1 MTRSCQPVSF
11 AARRLFGLVVAAALL
26 AAEAAACTTAVISGL
41 ATPDG
46 RPLLWKNRDTTSST
60 HNEVVFVEGERY
72 RAVVVV
78 NAGKRK
84 SVWMGVNEA
93 GFCIENSL
101 SRDLKRDK
109 SAKSSGPANGPFMRM
124 ALGRCKTVDDFRA
137 LLEETNASGRKTVA
151 NYGVIDAAG
160 GAVLFETSPTSYAA
174 FDANDPTQAPD
185 AIVVRSN
192 FATTAR
198 DLPGRPEPAALADIY
213 SGDRYCR
220 AWAVLRD
227 CQSDGVSLNEMLRRL
242 TRDLSDKSGRP
253 YPGTVNGPAGT
264 LPDAIPTADTISR
277 TTTVSAVVF
286 HGVRPGEDPRL
297 TTMWTLLGDPKFSI
311 AVPVFPVGEV
321 ADDLTDKR
329 GGEIG
334 EIALTLR
341 DWSMTF
347 GRDGVVG
354 ENLPGIWSDLWR
366 VEDQLVDETLHRKEA
381 WAGGP
386 LPLAEIANW
395 HHQAAERAMA
405 AMEKELAE
413 AKADA
418 LAAPVTS
425 LPLAGGPQGALPA
438 KILVGVYDHSKPYNG
453 SKNLRRILTAE
464 AGFESAVVT
473 PQQIRD
479 GVLADYDVLIMPGGS
494 GSSQA
499 KHLGVS
505 GREAIKSFVDGGGG
519 YVGICAGAYLASSQY
534 KWSLGLINARVWD
547 RVHWARGTGVV
558 GLEVSSA
565 GARVLETPPGPLN
578 VYYGQGPMLVPH
590 DDPDLPGY
598 EVLAT
603 YAGEVAKKGAPKNA
617 MVGLHAIVRSVYGE
631 GRVICFSPHP
641 EKPDGP
647 NALMAEGVRWAG
659 SGQ

>member
-1 MTRSCQPVSF
+1 MTRSCQPESF
-11 AARRLFGLVVAAALL
+11 SARRLFGLLAVAAFFAV
-26 AAEAAACTTAVISGL
+26 ESAACTTAVISGS

-60 HNEVVFVEGERY
+60 HNEVVFVAGERY
-72 RAVVVV
+72 RAAVVV

-109 SAKSSGPANGPFMRM
+109 DAKTNGPGNGRFMRI
-124 ALGRCKTVDDFRA
+124 ALGRCKTVDDFRE

-151 NYGVIDAAG
+151 NYGVIDASG
-160 GAVLFETSPTSYAA
+160 GAVLFETAPTSYAA
-174 FDANDPTQAPD
+174 FDANDPSQAPD
-185 AIVVRSN
+185 GIVVRSN

-213 SGDRYCR
+213 SADRYCR
-220 AWAVLRD
+220 AWSVLRD
-227 CQSDGVSLNEMLRRL
+227 CQSDGVSLKEMLRRL
-242 TRDLSDKSGRP
+242 SRDLSNGSGRP

-264 LPDAIPTADTISR
+264 LPDTIPTANTISR

-341 DWSMTF
+341 DWSMTSR
-347 GRDGVVG
+347 RDGVVG
-354 ENLPGIWSDLWR
+354 ETLPGIWSDLWA
-366 VEDQLVDETLHRKEA
+366 VEDRLVDETLRRKEA
-381 WAGGP
+381 WSEGP
-386 LPLAEIANW
+386 PAFAKIESWN
-395 HHQAAERAMA
+395 HQAAERAMA
-405 AMEKELAE
+405 AMQKELAE
-413 AKADA
+413 AKAGA

-425 LPLAGGPQGALPA
+425 LPLASCPQGAVPA
-438 KILVGVYDHSKPYNG
+438 KILVGVYDHSKPYQG

-464 AGFESAVVT
+464 AGFEPTVVT

-479 GVLADYDVLIMPGGS
+479 GVLADYDVLIVPGGS

-499 KHLGVS
+499 KHLKES
-505 GREAIKSFVDGGGG
+505 GREAIKSFVSDGGG

-534 KWSLGLINARVWD
+534 TWSLGLVNARVWD

-558 GLEVSSA
+558 GLKISPA
-565 GARVLETPPGPLN
+565 GARVLETSPGLLN
-578 VYYGQGPMLVPH
+578 VYYGQGPMLVPD

-617 MVGLHAIVRSVYGE
+617 MVGLHAIVRSVYGK

-647 NALMAEGVRWAG
+647 NSLMAEGVRWAG
-659 SGQ
+659 AG